1 MATRKKSKTKR
12 AGHTRHTGVRWPRK
26 TREIQNAVFD
36 STRWNDFRYRPDDIV
51 IVTWGKTGT
60 TWTQQI
66 VGQIVC
72 GAPDELWPVFDSPW
86 LDMRI
91 FPIHEVLGGLEA
103 QTHRRFIKTHLPI
116 DALVCSPSAKYIYVA
131 RDARDVVWSAYNH
144 HASFTQ
150 EALDA
155 FNHTPG
161 LVGPPLG
168 LPTMSVRDYYLY
180 FLEHG
185 GSLPGFLMDLWDH
198 VQGWWDVRAAPNVL
212 LVHFNSLKADL
223 EGEVRR
229 IARFLD
235 VDVSGRQ
242 LAAIVEHCGFD
253 YMRREFAKVDL
264 LQKFF
269 TGGGE
274 TFIHKGT
281 NGRWK
286 DVLSAAEAARCDE
299 QAARYLTPECAHW
312 LKTGQLPADAAANT
326 SRARP
331 KARPARRTVPRA
343 RSKTKATPKR
353 ATPAKARR
361 VKRSRA

>member
-1 MATRKKSKTKR
+1 MATSKKSKK
-12 AGHTRHTGVRWPRK
+12 TRTGAPRQSRVAWPRK
-26 TREIQNAVFD
+26 TREVQNAVAD
-36 STRWNDFRYRPDDIV
+36 SMRWNAFRYRPDDIV
-51 IVTWGKTGT
+51 IATWGKTGT
-60 TWTQQI
+60 TWMQQI

-91 FPIHEVLGGLEA
+91 FPLEEVLGGLDA
-103 QTHRRFIKTHLPI
+103 QAHRRFIKTHLPI
-116 DALVCSPSAKYIYVA
+116 DALVCSPQAKYIYVA

-168 LPTMSVRDYYLY
+168 LPTMDVRDYYLY

-185 GSLPGFLMDLWDH
+185 GTLPGFLTDFWDH

-212 LVHFNSLKADL
+212 LVHFNNLKTDL
-223 EGEVRR
+223 AREIRR
-229 IARFLD
+229 IARFLG
-235 VDVSGRQ
+235 VDVSDRQ
-242 LAAIVEHCGFD
+242 MAAILTHCSFD
-253 YMRREFAKVDL
+253 YMRKEFAKVDL

-274 TFIHKGT
+274 TFINKGT

-286 DVLSAAEAARCDE
+286 DVLSAAEVARCDE

-312 LKTGQLPADAAANT
+312 LATGVLPAGNAA

-331 KARPARRTVPRA
+331 EKQRPARRAAAGARA
-343 RSKTKATPKR
+343 KAKTTPKR
-353 ATPAKARR
+353 ATPTKHRR
-361 VKRSRA
+361 ATRSRA

>member
-1 MATRKKSKTKR
+1 MAARKKSKTKR
-12 AGHTRHTGVRWPRK
+12 AGATRHTGVKWPRK
-26 TREIQNAVFD
+26 TREVQNPVSD

-60 TWTQQI
+60 TWMQQI

-72 GAPDELWPVFDSPW
+72 GAPDDLWPVFDSPW

-91 FPIHEVLGGLEA
+91 FPIDEVLGGLEA

-168 LPTMSVRDYYLY
+168 LPTMSVREYYLY

-185 GSLPGFLMDLWDH
+185 GTLPGFLTDFWDH
-198 VQGWWDVRAAPNVL
+198 VQGWWDVRTAPNVL
-212 LVHFNSLKADL
+212 LVHFNGLKTDL
-223 EGEVRR
+223 AHEVRR

-235 VDVSGRQ
+235 VDISGRQ
-242 LAAIVEHCGFD
+242 MATILEHCSFD
-253 YMRREFAKVDL
+253 YMRRAFSKVDL

-281 NGRWK
+281 NGRWR
-286 DVLSAAEAARCDE
+286 DVLSAAESARCDE
-299 QAARYLTPECAHW
+299 QAARYLTPECSHW
-312 LKTGQLPADAAANT
+312 LKTGELPAGLVART

-331 KARPARRTVPRA
+331 KPQAARRAGTRAHGKEKAAPKRRTPTKGPRA
-343 RSKTKATPKR
+343 T
-353 ATPAKARR
+353 
-361 VKRSRA
+361 RSRA